1 MVEHGQQ
8 HDEKFPQLSLHLV
21 TLECLREA
29 LAELRQALPMAGIFP
44 SRADEARRKIETF
57 YRLAEAHGLIEPH
70 EAETFRPL
78 LRLN

>member
-1 MVEHGQQ
+1 
-8 HDEKFPQLSLHLV
+8 
-21 TLECLREA
+21 
-29 LAELRQALPMAGIFP
+29 MAGIFP